1 LIQKFPIRTLH
12 LSNSRKTEIGFAKN
26 GSKSDVPAK
35 GRHLQEGTPM
45 TAIDHAGGAVDAAPG
60 LLDRDRIVAGPLFTR
75 WLVPPAALA
84 IHLCIGMAYGMS
96 VFWLP
101 MTKLIANAP
110 AACAGISF
118 GDELFTTTCN
128 WTVPSVTHIF
138 EIFIAV
144 LGISAAI
151 WGGWL
156 EHAGPRKAGFIAAL
170 CWGGGLVLMGL
181 AIPLHQLW
189 LIFIIA
195 VVCGVGQGLGY
206 ITPVSTLIKWFPD
219 RRGMATGFAIMGYG
233 GGAMIGAPLAVWLM
247 THFTSGD
254 IPGVSMTLI
263 VMGVIYFLV
272 MCAGAFGFRVAPTGW
287 RPTGWT
293 ATAQSNAMITQ
304 RHVHLSRVWGI
315 PQFWLIWGV
324 LCMNVTAGIAV
335 IAMASPMLQDV
346 FGAKLLG
353 IDSTAALTAAQK
365 GAIVAAAAGL
375 VGLISLF
382 NSLGRIFWASLS
394 DKMGRKNTYYTFFVL
409 GIILYCLLPTWGHLG
424 LALLFVASIC
434 VILTM
439 YGGGFATVPAYLAD
453 IFGTQ
458 MVGAIHGRLITSWSV
473 AGVIGPMIIAGL
485 RQFELDHGVPHNL
498 VYDVTLYVMAG
509 LLFIGLICNFFI
521 KPVDPKYNMTDEE
534 LARERA
540 LQREDRI
547 SGNVDTA
554 ARGGFGAG
562 AALAWLGVGIP
573 FCIGLWIAL
582 EKAAALF

>member
-1 LIQKFPIRTLH
+1 
-12 LSNSRKTEIGFAKN
+12 
-26 GSKSDVPAK
+26 
-35 GRHLQEGTPM
+35 M
-45 TAIDHAGGAVDAAPG
+45 TTIEHAGGVVGSAPG
-60 LLDRDRIVAGPLFTR
+60 LLERDRIVAGPRFTR

-101 MTKLIANAP
+101 MTRLIANAP
-110 AACAGISF
+110 ASCAGMSF

-144 LGISAAI
+144 LGIAAAI

-156 EHAGPRKAGFIAAL
+156 EHAGPRKAGLIAAL
-170 CWGGGLVLMGL
+170 CWGGGLVLLGL
-181 AIPLHQLW
+181 SLPLHQLW
-189 LIFIIA
+189 LVYLISI
-195 VVCGVGQGLGY
+195 VCGVGQGLGY

-247 THFTSGD
+247 AHFGSASMSGVAVALV
-254 IPGVSMTLI
+254 GL
-263 VMGVIYFLV
+263 GVIYFIA
-272 MCAGAFGFRVAPTGW
+272 MSIGAFGFRVAPSGW
-287 RPTGWT
+287 QPRGWV
-293 ATAQSNAMITQ
+293 ASSGQNNAMITQ
-304 RHVHLSRVWGI
+304 RHVHLNRVWGI

-324 LCMNVTAGIAV
+324 LCLNVTAGIAV

-353 IDSTAALTAAQK
+353 IDSTAALTVAQK

-382 NSLGRIFWASLS
+382 NSVGRIFWAALS

-424 LALLFVASIC
+424 LPLMFVLSIC
-434 VILTM
+434 IILTM

-458 MVGAIHGRLITSWSV
+458 MVGAIHGRLITAWSV
-473 AGVIGPMIIAGL
+473 AGVVGPMIIAGL
-485 RQFELDHGVPHNL
+485 RQFELDHGVAHNL
-498 VYDVTLYVMAG
+498 VYDLTLYIMAG
-509 LLFIGLICNFFI
+509 LLFAGLVCNFFV
-521 KPVDPKYNMTDEE
+521 KPVDPKYQMTEEE
-534 LARERA
+534 LANERA

-547 SGNVDTA
+547 SGNTETA
-554 ARGGFGAG
+554 ARGSFGAG
-562 AALAWLGVGIP
+562 AVVAWLAVGIP
-573 FCIGLWIAL
+573 FFIGLWIAL

>member
-1 LIQKFPIRTLH
+1 
-12 LSNSRKTEIGFAKN
+12 
-26 GSKSDVPAK
+26 
-35 GRHLQEGTPM
+35 M
-45 TAIDHAGGAVDAAPG
+45 TTIEHAGGAVGSAPG
-60 LLDRDRIVAGPLFTR
+60 FLDRDRIVAGPRFTR

-110 AACAGISF
+110 ATCAGISF
-118 GDELFTTTCN
+118 SDELFTTTCN

-138 EIFIAV
+138 EIFIAL

-156 EHAGPRKAGFIAAL
+156 EHAGPRKAGFISAL
-170 CWGGGLVLMGL
+170 CWGGGLILMGL
-181 AIPLHQLW
+181 AIPTHQLW

-195 VVCGVGQGLGY
+195 VFCGIGQGLGY

-219 RRGMATGFAIMGYG
+219 RRGMATGFAILGYG
-233 GGAMIGAPLAVWLM
+233 GGALIGAPLAVWLM
-247 THFTSGD
+247 ANFASGG
-254 IPGVSMTLI
+254 IPGVSTTLI

-272 MCAGAFGFRVAPTGW
+272 MSAGAFGFRIAPTGW
-287 RPTGWT
+287 KPAGWT
-293 ATAQSNAMITQ
+293 APAAQQGNAMITQ
-304 RHVHLSRVWGI
+304 RHVHTDRVWGI

-324 LCMNVTAGIAV
+324 LCLNVTAGIAV
-335 IAMASPMLQDV
+335 ISMASPMLQDV

-353 IDSTAALTAAQK
+353 IDSIATLTPEQK
-365 GAIVAAAAGL
+365 AAIVAAAAGL

-382 NSLGRIFWASLS
+382 NCLGRIFWASLS
-394 DKMGRKNTYYTFFVL
+394 DKIGRKNTYYAIFIL

-424 LALLFVASIC
+424 LPLLFVASIC
-434 VILTM
+434 IILTM

-458 MVGAIHGRLITSWSV
+458 TVGAIHGRLITAWSV
-473 AGVIGPMIIAGL
+473 AGVVGPMIIAGL

-498 VYDVTLYVMAG
+498 VYDLTLYIMAG
-509 LLFIGLICNFFI
+509 LLFVGLVCNFFVT
-521 KPVDPKYNMTDEE
+521 PVDKKYWMTDEE
-534 LARERA
+534 LAREKA

-547 SGNVDTA
+547 AGNVDTA
-554 ARGGFGAG
+554 ARGSFGAG
-562 AALAWLGVGIP
+562 AVLAWLGVGIP
-573 FCIGLWIAL
+573 FCIGLWIAIQ
-582 EKAAALF
+582 KAAALF